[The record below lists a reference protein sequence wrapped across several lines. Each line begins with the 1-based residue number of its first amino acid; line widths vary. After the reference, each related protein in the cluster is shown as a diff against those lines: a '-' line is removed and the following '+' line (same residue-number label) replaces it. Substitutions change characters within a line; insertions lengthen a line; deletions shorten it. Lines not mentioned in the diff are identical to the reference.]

1 MARIRVCGV
10 CFKPLRECICDEDE
24 DESTEEDD
32 G

>member
-1 MARIRVCGV
+1 MATLGPAAEPVD
-10 CFKPLRECICDEDE
+10 ECICIDEDE